1 MSDYLDQLSDFV
13 SETTY
18 DNLSSDA
25 LSAAKD
31 VIMDTFGAIIAGA
44 QLPENR
50 ALAQLAA
57 ERSQPP
63 TSTLLGHD
71 LKAEPMFT
79 ALANSAAGV
88 ALEMDEGNR
97 FGGGHPAIH
106 TLPGALAVGEEM
118 GIDGRRFI
126 ESVVVGYEVESRLG
140 GATKPRDNVHSHGH
154 WGATG
159 TAAAIAKLKGYDAK
173 QVRAVINLSAS
184 MSPANTWTTAFRGAT
199 IRNLYPGRSSY
210 QGILAV
216 HLYDCGF
223 TGLHDAPS
231 DVFGTILGD
240 SFSPEAVVK
249 DLGGELRIQQNYF
262 KFHACCRI
270 NHASIEAVLDARSRN
285 GLDVDSIEH
294 IDLRAH
300 RMLDGMLGPYPDNVL
315 ASKFHVPY
323 AVAVTLLEEKTDVTV
338 FHPDV
343 ISNPRIKALASKIN
357 VELDSGLAAA
367 PDGSTLARASI
378 LLKDGTTLE
387 GETGTLWGDYGN
399 RAPRSQLLDK
409 IHFLCDHILGND
421 GVDRL
426 VKCTEALDSLS
437 DVRELTAL
445 ARTAQA

>member
-1 MSDYLDQLSDFV
+1 MTDYLDHLSQFV
-13 SETTY
+13 ADTTF
-18 DNLSSDA
+18 DSLSLDA
-25 LSAAKD
+25 RAATRD

-44 QLPENR
+44 QLPENQ
-50 ALAQLAA
+50 ALAKLAS

-63 TSTLLGHD
+63 SATLLGHS
-71 LKAEPMFT
+71 LKSEPMFA
-79 ALANSAAGV
+79 ALANSTAGV

-106 TLPGALAVGEEM
+106 TIPGALAVAEEM
-118 GIDGRRFI
+118 GVDGRRFI
-126 ESVVVGYEVESRLG
+126 ESVVVGYEIESRLG
-140 GATKPRDNVHSHGH
+140 GATKPRENVHSHGH

-159 TAAAIAKLKGYDAK
+159 TAAAIAKLRGYDAS
-173 QVRAVINLSAS
+173 QVRDVLNLAAS

-199 IRNLYPGRSSY
+199 IRNLYPGRSSF
-210 QGILAV
+210 QGILAA
-216 HLYDCGF
+216 HIYDCGF

-240 SFSPEAVVK
+240 SFSPEAAVNG
-249 DLGGELRIQQNYF
+249 LGSELRIQQNYF

-270 NHASIEAVLDARSRN
+270 NHASIDAVLDARSRN
-285 GLDVDSIEH
+285 RFDPGSVER

-323 AVAVTLLEEKTDVTV
+323 AIAVTLVENKTDITA

-343 ISNPRIKALASKIN
+343 ISDPQIKAFASRVN
-357 VELDSGLAAA
+357 VDFDPDLAAA

-378 LLKDGTTLE
+378 LLKDGTTVH

-399 RAPRSQLLDK
+399 RAPRSRLLEK
-409 IHFLCDHILGND
+409 IHFLCDDILGVD
-421 GVDRL
+421 GVTRL
-426 VKCTEALDSLS
+426 INCTEQLETVQN
-437 DVRELTAL
+437 VRELTAL
-445 ARTAQA
+445 A

>member
-1 MSDYLDQLSDFV
+1 MTDYLDQLSQFV
-13 SETTY
+13 SDTTY
-18 DNLSSDA
+18 DTLSPDA
-25 LSAAKD
+25 RAAARD

-50 ALAQLAA
+50 SLAILAS

-63 TSTLLGHD
+63 TATLLGHN
-71 LKAEPMFT
+71 LKAEPMFA
-79 ALANSAAGV
+79 ALANSTAGV

-106 TLPGALAVGEEM
+106 TIPGALAVAEEM
-118 GIDGRRFI
+118 GVGGRRFI
-126 ESVVVGYEVESRLG
+126 ESVVVGYEIESRLG
-140 GATKPRDNVHSHGH
+140 GATKPRENVHSHGH

-159 TAAAIAKLKGYDAK
+159 TAAAIAKLRGYDAS
-173 QVRAVINLSAS
+173 QVRDVLNLAAS
-184 MSPANTWTTAFRGAT
+184 MSPANTWATAFRGAT
-199 IRNLYPGRSSY
+199 IRNLYPGRSGF
-210 QGILAV
+210 QGILAA
-216 HLYDCGF
+216 HIYDCGF

-240 SFSPEAVVK
+240 SFSPEAAIHG
-249 DLGGELRIQQNYF
+249 LGSELRIQQNYF

-285 GLDVDSIEH
+285 CFDPGSVERIY
-294 IDLRAH
+294 LRAH

-323 AVAVTLLEEKTDVTV
+323 AIAVTLVENKTDITA
-338 FHPDV
+338 FHLDV
-343 ISNPRIKALASKIN
+343 ISNPRIRDFASKVN
-357 VELDSGLAAA
+357 VEMDDDLAAA

-378 LLKDGTTLE
+378 LLKDGTTVH

-409 IHFLCDHILGND
+409 IHFLCDDILGPD
-421 GVDRL
+421 GVNRL
-426 VKCTEALDSLS
+426 VKCTESLDQIS
-437 DVRELTAL
+437 DIRQLTAL
-445 ARTAQA
+445 AQTP

>member
-1 MSDYLDQLSDFV
+1 MTDYLDRLSQFV
-13 SETTY
+13 SDTTY
-18 DNLSSDA
+18 DTLSSDA
-25 LSAAKD
+25 QAAAKD

-50 ALAQLAA
+50 SLANLAS

-63 TSTLLGHD
+63 TATLLGHS
-71 LKAEPMFT
+71 LKAEPMFA
-79 ALANSAAGV
+79 ALANSTAGV

-106 TLPGALAVGEEM
+106 TVPGALAVGEDM
-118 GIDGRRFI
+118 SVDGRKFI
-126 ESVVVGYEVESRLG
+126 ESIIVGYEIESRLG
-140 GATKPRDNVHSHGH
+140 GATRPRDNVHSHGH

-159 TAAAIAKLKGYDAK
+159 TAAAIAKLRGYNAT
-173 QVRAVINLSAS
+173 QVRNVLNLAAS

-199 IRNLYPGRSSY
+199 IRNLYPGRSGF
-210 QGILAV
+210 QGILAT

-223 TGLHDAPS
+223 TGLADAPS

-240 SFSPEAVVK
+240 SFSPEAAVHG
-249 DLGGELRIQQNYF
+249 LGGELRIQQNYF

-270 NHASIEAVLDARSRN
+270 NHASIEAVLNARSRN
-285 GLDVDSIEH
+285 SLDVDSIER

-323 AVAVTLLEEKTDVTV
+323 AIAVTLLENKTDVTV

-343 ISNPRIKALASKIN
+343 ISNPRIQEFASR
-357 VELDSGLAAA
+357 VHVQFDPDLAAA
-367 PDGSTLARASI
+367 PDGATLARASI
-378 LLKDGTTLE
+378 LLKDGATLH

-399 RAPRSQLLDK
+399 RAPRSQLLKK
-409 IHFLCDHILGND
+409 IHFLCDDILGPD
-421 GVDRL
+421 GVNRL
-426 VKCTEALDSLS
+426 VESTESLPTLP
-437 DVRELTAL
+437 DIRQLAAL
-445 ARTAQA
+445 AQTS

>member
-1 MSDYLDQLSDFV
+1 MTDYLDQLSQFV
-13 SETTY
+13 ADTTY
-18 DNLSSDA
+18 DTLSPDA
-25 LSAAKD
+25 RAAAKD

-50 ALAQLAA
+50 SLANLAS

-63 TSTLLGHD
+63 SATLLGHS
-71 LKAEPMFT
+71 LKAEPMFA
-79 ALANSAAGV
+79 ALANSTAGV

-118 GIDGRRFI
+118 GVDGKKFI
-126 ESVVVGYEVESRLG
+126 ESVAVGYEIESRLG
-140 GATKPRDNVHSHGH
+140 GATKPKENVHSHGH

-159 TAAAIAKLKGYDAK
+159 TAAAIARLRGYNAA
-173 QVRAVINLSAS
+173 QVRDVLNLAAS

-199 IRNLYPGRSSY
+199 IRNLYPGRSSF
-210 QGILAV
+210 QGILAA

-240 SFSPEAVVK
+240 SFSPEAAVHG
-249 DLGGELRIQQNYF
+249 LGGELRIQQNYF

-285 GLDVDSIEH
+285 GLDPDSIER

-323 AVAVTLLEEKTDVTV
+323 AIAVTLVENKTDVTV

-343 ISNPRIKALASKIN
+343 ISNPRIREFASRVN
-357 VELDSGLAAA
+357 VQFDRELAAA
-367 PDGSTLARASI
+367 PDGSTLAQASI
-378 LLKDGTTLE
+378 LLKDGTTIH

-399 RAPRSQLLDK
+399 RAPRSQLLEK
-409 IHFLCDHILGND
+409 IHFLCDDILGEK
-421 GVDRL
+421 GVSRL
-426 VKCTEALDSLS
+426 VECTENLEVVQDI
-437 DVRELTAL
+437 RELTAL
-445 ARTAQA
+445 A

>member
-1 MSDYLDQLSDFV
+1 MTDYLDQLSQFV
-13 SETTY
+13 ADTTY
-18 DNLSSDA
+18 DSLSPDA
-25 LSAAKD
+25 RAAAKD
-31 VIMDTFGAIIAGA
+31 VIMDTFGAIIAGT

-50 ALAQLAA
+50 ALASLAS

-63 TSTLLGHD
+63 SATLLGHK
-71 LKAEPMFT
+71 LKAEPMFA
-79 ALANSAAGV
+79 ALANSTAGV

-118 GIDGRRFI
+118 GIDGKRFI
-126 ESVVVGYEVESRLG
+126 ESVVVGYEIESRLG

-159 TAAAIAKLKGYDAK
+159 TAAAVAKLRGYNATR
-173 QVRAVINLSAS
+173 VRDVLNLAAS

-199 IRNLYPGRSSY
+199 IRNLYPGRSGF
-210 QGILAV
+210 QGILAA

-240 SFSPEAVVK
+240 SFNPEAAVHG
-249 DLGGELRIQQNYF
+249 LGGELRIQQNYF

-285 GLDVDSIEH
+285 GLDVDSIER

-323 AVAVTLLEEKTDVTV
+323 AIAVTLVENKTDVTV

-343 ISNPRIKALASKIN
+343 ISNPSIQEFASRVNVQFDPELA
-357 VELDSGLAAA
+357 GA

-378 LLKDGTTLE
+378 LLKDGTTIH

-399 RAPRSQLLDK
+399 RAPRSQLLGK
-409 IHFLCDHILGND
+409 IHFLCDDILGEN
-421 GVDRL
+421 GVNRL
-426 VKCTEALDSLS
+426 VECTEKLDAVQ

-445 ARTAQA
+445 G